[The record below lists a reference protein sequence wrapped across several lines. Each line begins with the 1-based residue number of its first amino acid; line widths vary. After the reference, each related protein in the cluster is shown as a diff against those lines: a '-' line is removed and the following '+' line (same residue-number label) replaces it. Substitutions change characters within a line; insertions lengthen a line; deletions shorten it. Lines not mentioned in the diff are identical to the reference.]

1 MYCEI
6 PRQTG
11 IASPRDTA
19 IYERRSDESHAMIR
33 YSMTCDKGHSFDGWF
48 QSAAGY
54 ESLHSAGLVNCAR
67 CGSAQVSKSLMAPAV
82 VSDKA
87 APPALPL
94 SAPASPAETALAELR
109 RKVEENSEY
118 VGMSF
123 ASEARAIHD
132 GDAPERSIYGETRPD
147 EAMRLIADG
156 IPVAPLPFMP
166 KRGTH

>member
-1 MYCEI
+1 
-6 PRQTG
+6 
-11 IASPRDTA
+11 
-19 IYERRSDESHAMIR
+19 
-33 YSMTCDKGHSFDGWF
+33 
-48 QSAAGY
+48 
-54 ESLHSAGLVNCAR
+54 
-67 CGSAQVSKSLMAPAV
+67 MAPAV

-87 APPALPL
+87 ALPAMPL
-94 SAPASPAETALAELR
+94 SSPASPAEVALADLR

-123 ASEARAIHD
+123 AAEARAIHD
-132 GDAPERSIYGETRPD
+132 GDAPERSIWGETRPD